1 MKRFRYCFV
10 TRLEDEEEGLQKWNL
25 KEAKTE
31 SMKMAEQVP
40 FWLVWILWNNTPT
53 LPNQDLYRQRFC
65 GQDHSKRRKS

>member
-31 SMKMAEQVP
+31 SMKMAE
-40 FWLVWILWNNTPT
+40 
-53 LPNQDLYRQRFC
+53 
-65 GQDHSKRRKS
+65 